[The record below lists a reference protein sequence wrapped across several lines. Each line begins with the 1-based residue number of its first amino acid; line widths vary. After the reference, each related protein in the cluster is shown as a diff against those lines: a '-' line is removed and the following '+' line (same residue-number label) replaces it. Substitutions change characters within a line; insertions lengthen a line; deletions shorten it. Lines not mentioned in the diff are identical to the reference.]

1 MEFGVSFEKQNPA
14 PISWE
19 CLLSSKKQLLS
30 CLMLFVSYS
39 SSRLKFSAVATKC
52 STEVPRDK
60 FCAETVDS
68 LQPECFCKCRWRA
81 VIHFGSM
88 GNSVGSV
95 FSGVGHVVG
104 NIFGHPLDF
113 LSGKACN
120 KKAPVLNWEMK
131 RFIPVQNRN
140 HEFTCS
146 AGYSS
151 SLSIYARFCQ
161 FRSRIIPF
169 LSMYTNM
176 GFHLLHRKLLR
187 GTVVEVCDGCN
198 LGLLRLGIC
207 QCICRTL
214 CRIIWCFFSSYFSAL
229 HCCCSYFCLKLQS
242 VKQNR
247 RRRDVE
253 APSSSSSSSSSR
265 RSSSVGE
272 DEGGEMSTFGPRR
285 NMECKRSELS
295 KRKRYKEEH
304 LKRSLRANSHRAGVE
319 VSGNSRRLS
328 RMKNVDDHI
337 RVTKNSKFA
346 RKVSRNGARPRR
358 GRPSPMLESRVTE

>member
-1 MEFGVSFEKQNPA
+1 
-14 PISWE
+14 
-19 CLLSSKKQLLS
+19 
-30 CLMLFVSYS
+30 
-39 SSRLKFSAVATKC
+39 
-52 STEVPRDK
+52 
-60 FCAETVDS
+60 
-68 LQPECFCKCRWRA
+68 
-81 VIHFGSM
+81 M

-120 KKAPVLNWEMK
+120 SVCTPTWDFICYIENFCVAQLLKFVMVAILAYFVLL
-131 RFIPVQNRN
+131 F
-140 HEFTCS
+140 F
-146 AGYSS
+146 Y
-151 SLSIYARFCQ
+151 
-161 FRSRIIPF
+161 
-169 LSMYTNM
+169 
-176 GFHLLHRKLLR
+176 LLFS
-187 GTVVEVCDGCN
+187 
-198 LGLLRLGIC
+198 LGIC